1 MSEINTEVVRRL
13 VTGRKSDGRC
23 VYDPEAKAEVVR
35 ACMQPGVSVAR
46 IAMQV
51 GINANLVRAWIVKT
65 REAERSGRDEPGT
78 SANAGAAFIPLRL
91 EVTQAKPTPT
101 PTPAPALAP
110 APAPALR
117 AMLRLHVRL
126 PNGVEFD
133 LGEADIDAL
142 EPVMHALGGMP
153 CSGSTKR

>member
-46 IAMQV
+46 IAMQA

-65 REAERSGRDEPGT
+65 REAERSGRDKPGT

-91 EVTQAKPTPT
+91 EVTQARPT
-101 PTPAPALAP
+101 
-110 APAPALR
+110 PAPALR

>member
-46 IAMQV
+46 IAMQA

-65 REAERSGRDEPGT
+65 REAERSGRDKPGT

-91 EVTQAKPTPT
+91 EVTQARPTP
-101 PTPAPALAP
+101 AP

-117 AMLRLHVRL
+117 AMFRLHVRL